1 MMQEKLAE
9 LAKRSSADKD
19 FAVPAHSMSTKA
31 ILSPPPFCPGLSAA
45 RWPPPLHMW
54 LAEQGFP
61 VSAES
66 GFRYKGYNTVDD
78 LLRNKTLDAK
88 ELRLCGV
95 PRRAECAH
103 TARPPPSHL
112 PTVHLSITVPPSNTT
127 SLVYDPDASFWVFFC
142 LSRSRSH
149 QPFEVARVTGGYER
163 SLGGPR
169 LQAER
174 RCRVGIECVWREE
187 PDGTEQQALRA

>member
-1 MMQEKLAE
+1 MHHTAQTRSQISDLACCSLLRFFIAAAANGDGSFDYREFLPMMQEKLAE

-103 TARPPPSHL
+103 TARPPPTHPPIYQPSTCPSPFL
-112 PTVHLSITVPPSNTT
+112 RPTP
-127 SLVYDPDASFWVFFC
+127 LV
-142 LSRSRSH
+142 
-149 QPFEVARVTGGYER
+149 
-163 SLGGPR
+163 
-169 LQAER
+169 
-174 RCRVGIECVWREE
+174 
-187 PDGTEQQALRA
+187 